1 MNSELKKNTEKWKG
15 LERKTLEQRRVADEF
30 YDKNLMRLIE
40 KDFVDRNEDMIFEK
54 IDYMIISVGTSY
66 EPIVLSLSLLKPEKV
81 LFLYT
86 EKSENILSKII
97 TYTELSPNK
106 YEKSLVNEVDPL
118 DVYKE
123 IKRI

>member
-1 MNSELKKNTEKWKG
+1 MK
-15 LERKTLEQRRVADEF
+15 
-30 YDKNLMRLIE
+30 LIE

-54 IDYMIISVGTSY
+54 IEYMIISVGTSY
-66 EPIVLSLSLLKPEKV
+66 EPIVLSLSLLNPEKV

-86 EKSENILSKII
+86 EKSEIILSKII

>member
-54 IDYMIISVGTSY
+54 IDYMIVSVGTSY